1 VKDCL
6 FCKIV
11 RGEIPAMLEYEDED
25 VLAFQDIHPQAPLH
39 VLLIPKKHIERV
51 AEMREEDIPVLGRL
65 VFAAKKIVEKKQM
78 TEKGFRLVFN
88 SGVEA
93 GQSVFHIHLHLLSGR
108 RMNWPPG

>member
-1 VKDCL
+1 MKDCL

-11 RGEIPAMLEYEDED
+11 RGEIPAMLEYEDEE

-39 VLLIPKKHIERV
+39 ILVVPKKHIERV
-51 AEMREEDIPVLGRL
+51 ADMTEEDIPVAGRL
-65 VFAAKKIVEKKQM
+65 VFAAKKIAEKKHM